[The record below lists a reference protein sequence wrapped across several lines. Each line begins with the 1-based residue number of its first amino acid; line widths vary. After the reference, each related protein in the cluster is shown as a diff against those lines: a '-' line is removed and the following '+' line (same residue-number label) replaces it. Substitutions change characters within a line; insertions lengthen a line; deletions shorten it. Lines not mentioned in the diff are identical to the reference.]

1 MNPEK
6 QRRKA
11 SQNHLLLRNPGP
23 QGGHSQLESNQ
34 QRLVHVLLRFPPFL
48 QRPTPLHRV
57 QQKRF
62 PSRLLQGRNG
72 SVRGVPCQN
81 RPSSRT
87 RCKSRLETR
96 PFSPH
101 GSDVRGIRTLATR
114 RSGEYPKPS
123 QEHPLAPMLRLGSR
137 GGLHRS
143 EPRWLSPSDFTLCP
157 RATMNLAAFSSTKTR
172 TAPGAALRAGSPKT
186 SREATIPSGWAPFSG
201 QVRWSRSARPP
212 GPTSTK
218 QRIPKGCWQTSRPQI
233 PHHYTR
239 SPNPRAS
246 MPGGI
251 SPRSIRFFRGAYP
264 SLHRPLEP
272 DTHHFLSRA

>member
-1 MNPEK
+1 MNPGE
-6 QRRKA
+6 QRQKA
-11 SQNHLLLRNPGP
+11 AQHHLPLRNPG
-23 QGGHSQLESNQ
+23 QRGGHPQLESNQ
-34 QRLVHVLLRFPPFL
+34 QRLVHVLLGSPLFL
-48 QRPTPLHRV
+48 RRPAPLHRF

-62 PSRLLQGRNG
+62 PPRLLQGCNR

-87 RCKSRLETR
+87 RCKSRQETR

-157 RATMNLAAFSSTKTR
+157 RATINLAAFSSTTTG
-172 TAPGAALRAGSPKT
+172 TAPGAALT
-186 SREATIPSGWAPFSG
+186 
-201 QVRWSRSARPP
+201 ARM
-212 GPTSTK
+212 G
-218 QRIPKGCWQTSRPQI
+218 
-233 PHHYTR
+233 
-239 SPNPRAS
+239 
-246 MPGGI
+246 
-251 SPRSIRFFRGAYP
+251 
-264 SLHRPLEP
+264 
-272 DTHHFLSRA
+272 